1 MRTTHELLGMVVSC
15 FLILFTF
22 SCNKPVTTET
32 IEHVT
37 ATTAVATTQQSNSPD
52 QDISRTDS
60 NTGDIRVELVP
71 GLRLS
76 SQTVQL
82 EEGNI
87 ITGILS
93 ADYHN
98 DAGNIYKE
106 GEPCL
111 LVNVVIQNMDTV
123 AWQMYFYAEGYTSDG
138 ATVSWTLD
146 QGPTLN
152 SIVKTIPP
160 NSSASLTFHLNWAEK
175 VALIK
180 IFVSGYNTLTPI
192 P

>member
-1 MRTTHELLGMVVSC
+1 MRKTHKLLGMFVLC

-22 SCNKPVTTET
+22 SCNKLVTTET
-32 IEHVT
+32 NEYIP
-37 ATTAVATTQQSNSPD
+37 ATTVVASTQQSNSPN
-52 QDISRTDS
+52 QDISPTYS
-60 NTGDIRVELVP
+60 NTGDIRIELVP

-82 EEGNI
+82 EEAKVIN
-87 ITGILS
+87 GILS
-93 ADYHN
+93 TDYHN
-98 DAGNIYKE
+98 DAGGVYKA

-111 LVNVVIQNMDTV
+111 LANVVILNMDTV
-123 AWQMYFYAEGYTSDG
+123 AWQMYFRAEGYNSDG

-146 QGPTLN
+146 QGPTFN
-152 SIVKTIPP
+152 SIVKTIAP

-180 IFVSGYNTLTPI
+180 IFVSGYDTLTPI